1 MTFPRPKCS
10 AEMMRILYQ
19 NVRGLRTKTTEL
31 KLSLTQQNEDV
42 VCLTENWLNECFLDN
57 EFCDGDLIVHRRDR
71 NYGASCSTR
80 GGGAIIMVKNH
91 LLFERLLEARRRMGP
106 Y

>member
-42 VCLTENWLNECFLDN
+42 VCLTETWLNEYFLDN

-80 GGGAIIMVKNH
+80 GGGAIIMVINH
-91 LLFERLLEARRRMGP
+91 LLSERLLEARRRMGP